1 MFTPSLATPGITLS
15 TLLALGACTSNNLA
29 DSSRYGR
36 SHTELASLNPS
47 RIGYCILHHI
57 FKLLESRTL
66 LTLILYSSAPS
77 FQVTILSSNGT
88 DFTSSMPILHSHLP
102 LSKLQ
107 QRSHISVP
115 ITKCPLGGMWTSN
128 SWCQHNKSPQ
138 ASETFCFGASRQAGR
153 TSPQTHFISEG
164 RCANDEICVGS
175 EDIGGAN
182 PIQAYCVSTDNFVRI
197 GRGPSASSLAAS
209 FNTAVYNNSGSHLTV
224 EAVITSLNKQ
234 SSVFAA
240 SVVMQA
246 QAYDTVWRTVAEGS
260 IDCLRCSS
268 LTLAPFPLTAQ
279 RVKIDVELSEGNPAG
294 LLWLASF

>member
-1 MFTPSLATPGITLS
+1 M
-15 TLLALGACTSNNLA
+15 

-57 FKLLESRTL
+57 SKILESRTL
-66 LTLILYSSAPS
+66 LTLKLYSSVPS

-115 ITKCPLGGMWTSN
+115 IRKCPLGGMWTSD
-128 SWCQHNKSPQ
+128 SWCQHNISPQ
-138 ASETFCFGASRQAGR
+138 ASETFCIGPPRQAGR
-153 TSPQTHFISEG
+153 TSPQTHLINEG

-175 EDIGGAN
+175 EEIGETT
-182 PIQAYCVSTDNFVRI
+182 PVQAYCVSTDNFVRI
-197 GRGPSASSLAAS
+197 GQGPSASSLAAS
-209 FNTAVYNNSGSHLTV
+209 FNPAVYNNSGSHLTV

-246 QAYDTVWRTVAEGS
+246 QAYDTVWRTVAGGS
-260 IDCLRCSS
+260 NDCLRCSS